1 MTARPLKKATLK
13 LRLYVAGNA
22 ANSLQA
28 IANIRAICD
37 EHFDAGPV
45 EIVDLLEFPTRGLDD
60 GIVVT
65 PTLMRLFP
73 RPIQKIIGN
82 LSDTRKVIMALS
94 FK

>member
-1 MTARPLKKATLK
+1 MTGTPVKKARLK

-28 IANIRAICD
+28 IANIRSICD
-37 EHFDAGPV
+37 EHFDAGQV
-45 EIVDLLEFPTRGLDD
+45 EIVDLLEFPSRGLDD
-60 GIVVT
+60 GIIVT

-82 LSDTRKVIMALS
+82 LSDTSKVVLALS

>member
-1 MTARPLKKATLK
+1 MTGAPMKKARLK

-22 ANSLQA
+22 ANSIQA
-28 IANIRAICD
+28 IANVRAICD
-37 EHFDAGPV
+37 EHFDAGQV

-65 PTLMRLFP
+65 PTLIRLFP
-73 RPIQKIIGN
+73 RPVQKIIGN
-82 LSDTRKVIMALS
+82 LSDTSKVVLALS